1 MAKLQNLSRVYK
13 FDPLFLLI
21 RNLLIME
28 NKEPLI
34 LQREQEESK
43 IGYDKWTYQALFTVL
58 GAWGV
63 LLVIGNQLAWGND
76 STYVCSY
83 FHHLGCDVSMKDF
96 YIVQPNIVLVAT
108 VFYPIGTIMAENFGV
123 KR

>member
-1 MAKLQNLSRVYK
+1 MSRVYK
-13 FDPLFLLI
+13 FDSLFLLEFKF
-21 RNLLIME
+21 IMQ
-28 NKEPLI
+28 NKEPL
-34 LQREQEESK
+34 LFELEQEESSK
-43 IGYDKWTYQALFTVL
+43 VGYDKWTWQALLTVL

-83 FHHLGCDVSMKDF
+83 FHHLGCNVSMKDF

>member
-43 IGYDKWTYQALFTVL
+43 IGYDEWTYQALFTVL

-63 LLVIGNQLAWGND
+63 LLVIGN
-76 STYVCSY
+76 
-83 FHHLGCDVSMKDF
+83 
-96 YIVQPNIVLVAT
+96 
-108 VFYPIGTIMAENFGV
+108 
-123 KR
+123 